1 MIKAFLFDLDG
12 VFFVDNHIIP
22 GGDIAIEWL
31 KQNKIPYK
39 FITNNTTLPRKI
51 LVEKLNGIGLII
63 KEEDLISAN
72 YAGTLLLKKFG
83 IKSCKLVLREIAKID
98 YQKFDTSN
106 SKPQAVVIGDIGPN
120 WDYKLMNDL
129 MNLILEGAKLIA
141 LHKGTYFQSKKGLI
155 IDSGAFVAGLEYSTQ
170 TNAIIVGKPQKTFFE
185 LATQNFKCKVNE
197 IAMVGDDLIN
207 DIQGAKNMGYTS
219 FLVKTGKFR
228 SSIYKSS
235 SIRPDHL
242 IKSIGE
248 LPNYISSNS
257 LF

>member
-1 MIKAFLFDLDG
+1 
-12 VFFVDNHIIP
+12 
-22 GGDIAIEWL
+22 
-31 KQNKIPYK
+31 
-39 FITNNTTLPRKI
+39 
-51 LVEKLNGIGLII
+51 
-63 KEEDLISAN
+63 
-72 YAGTLLLKKFG
+72 
-83 IKSCKLVLREIAKID
+83 
-98 YQKFDTSN
+98 
-106 SKPQAVVIGDIGPN
+106 
-120 WDYKLMNDL
+120 MNDL
-129 MNLILEGAKLIA
+129 MNLILDGAKLIA

-170 TNAIIVGKPQKTFFE
+170 TNAIIVGKPEKPFFE

-248 LPNYISSNS
+248 LPNYISSNR